1 MVIKHMKNIIKTLFI
16 LILIFP
22 NFLFS
27 YNYSKD
33 NPEYLLETNLY
44 DLSYKTQMADI
55 VMLGDSITFR
65 VNWEEL
71 LGTENSTIVNR
82 GINGDTTVGF
92 LHRLNN
98 IYKLKPK
105 KVFIMGGINDI
116 ILNLDINDTFNNY
129 KNIILALQKN
139 NIKPIVQ
146 STLYTKYE
154 KFNIKVTILNKL
166 LKEFCTKENIIYIDL
181 NSKISNNSSI
191 INDYSTDGIHLNYK
205 GYNIWRSELEKY
217 ID

>member
-1 MVIKHMKNIIKTLFI
+1 MKNIIKTLFI